1 MLSAHLHVLRI
12 GHDPLRERVE
22 VAVSR
27 HALHLH
33 RHHGSRFVLVS
44 GGHLI
49 RESSQI
55 PIILSIKFQGE
66 SSKSA
71 NDRKSRYKYVVHVA
85 QCVTAE
91 RQSALAPPVRFPCD
105 QGRDRR
111 GGAGTWR
118 MAPPR
123 VRAAASQCA
132 SNRIKFKTDTL
143 YVHVRAWSFRL
154 LARALGVASR
164 SASLIEVTVTGFLN
178 LVVPGWGRVIYTIRY
193 VGCHAML

>member
-123 VRAAASQCA
+123 VRRANAHQTA
-132 SNRIKFKTDTL
+132 SNRIKPHQTASNRIS
-143 YVHVRAWSFRL
+143 VRRGDLIDGYSCASCKRILNPGFQDGSR
-154 LARALGVASR
+154 RAL
-164 SASLIEVTVTGFLN
+164 
-178 LVVPGWGRVIYTIRY
+178 
-193 VGCHAML
+193 